1 EADDVLF
8 VMQYLRILWK
18 HKWVLLLSLVL
29 GGLVGVG
36 ISLYTTPMY
45 SSSATMEIPNATEP
59 FSSGALART
68 DPTLTTQSQLLSSRK
83 MRQRAMAKLAGKN
96 GQLPEVEEPLAA

>member
-1 EADDVLF
+1 MTTRLRLQDDDHYENQALTVRGSGSALNVRHLNNQAPPPASQEADDVLF

-59 FSSGALART
+59 FS
-68 DPTLTTQSQLLSSRK
+68 
-83 MRQRAMAKLAGKN
+83 
-96 GQLPEVEEPLAA
+96 